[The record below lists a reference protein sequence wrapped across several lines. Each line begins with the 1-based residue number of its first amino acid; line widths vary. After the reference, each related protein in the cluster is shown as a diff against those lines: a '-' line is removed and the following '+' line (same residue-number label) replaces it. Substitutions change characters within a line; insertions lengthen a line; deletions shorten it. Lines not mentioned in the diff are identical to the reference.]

1 MIPAT
6 IPLFSPI
13 PPKNTDI
20 HRNEELHTSTSLR
33 HRENWVSQGFQS
45 DQCDSCIS
53 PENGEFDVRW
63 VRFPKHIWAGKQ
75 REHPVNTKEQVQL
88 HQMNLS
94 ANLFCVEGI
103 FG

>member
-33 HRENWVSQGFQS
+33 HRENWVSQGFLAVE
-45 DQCDSCIS
+45 CDSCIP
-53 PENGEFDVRW
+53 PENGGFDVRW
-63 VRFPKHIWAGKQ
+63 VRFPKCFSFFQWKFEGFKGGGK
-75 REHPVNTKEQVQL
+75 
-88 HQMNLS
+88 
-94 ANLFCVEGI
+94 
-103 FG
+103 